1 MIKVTNLS
9 HHYQE
14 LAVLEQLSLEFPKQQ
29 ITAILGP
36 SGCGKTTLLHL
47 LAGLMKPQQG
57 EVTSLTKLSY
67 LFQEPRLLPWLTV
80 RENIALV
87 LETELSRQE
96 LELKVNQVLKATGL
110 MNYAAYYPAQLSG
123 GLKQRV
129 AMARAFAYPAPV
141 LLMDEPFKSLD
152 LKMRFQLMKD
162 FLQLW
167 EEEPRTVIMVTH
179 EIKEAVFLGRQI
191 LLFSEK
197 PVQTAK
203 QYWIEN
209 EYATRFENEQ
219 LLRLEQELFMELVR

>member
-14 LAVLEQLSLEFPKQQ
+14 LAVLEHLSLEFPKQQ